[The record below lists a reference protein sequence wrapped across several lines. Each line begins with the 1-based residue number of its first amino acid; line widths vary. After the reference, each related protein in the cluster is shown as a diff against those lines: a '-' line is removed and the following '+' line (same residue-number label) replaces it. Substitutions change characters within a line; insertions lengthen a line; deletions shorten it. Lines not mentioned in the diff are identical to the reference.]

1 MSTTLNATSRNG
13 NTFRSASTDCWDMQ
27 KTNEL
32 LNENEAIIQDLSN
45 IIESHAKYL
54 KRNKH
59 VNNSSGATESANLVK
74 SSSAF
79 INEQLNE
86 ITSKPKEKFKSKSYL
101 LNMNHTSN
109 VVSSQQGF
117 EKSSSKTFLKKS
129 NNSIA
134 NCNTHATISGSIWTK
149 SKNKSFNE
157 MTPTASYVNSTKK
170 KRSSLFNL
178 FSFKPTS
185 NSGIHTPQSDSPKQ
199 PHGSR
204 TELDTSLSDQ
214 HDIDSDILALPS
226 DWEDRYRP
234 HSVAYTNNTALE
246 NQPSFYLKNVKP
258 INHLS
263 KLSLDLDEQVPQEH
277 ELSPS
282 PVATNHK
289 PNSEL
294 SKKPSFSSRG
304 FSIPLN
310 ASFCLNPVPINC
322 LQHFSLNHKS
332 TLNDSIAKFTESEN
346 TCMYKTAKS
355 IRPAATA
362 AAVVADAAAPS
373 SFMSKKNEHL
383 KSSLDLDEDDEF
395 LFKPASDFNLE
406 EGSCLK
412 ELDQRFKSTI
422 QENHTLIEDKRNK
435 LRKLL
440 KQQNIDSEVLNNLHE
455 YVKMNNKN
463 RQVTTTT
470 TTTTKKKESCSID
483 CARIDCYAIETIKF
497 FN

>member
-1 MSTTLNATSRNG
+1 MSTTLNATNRNG
-13 NTFRSASTDCWDMQ
+13 NSTFRSASTDCWEMQ

-54 KRNKH
+54 KRNKQG
-59 VNNSSGATESANLVK
+59 NNSTAESANLVK

-79 INEQLNE
+79 INEKLNE
-86 ITSKPKEKFKSKSYL
+86 ISSTEQKPKEKFKSKSYL
-101 LNMNHTSN
+101 LNMNHSSN
-109 VVSSQQGF
+109 VVSQKEF

-149 SKNKSFNE
+149 TKNKSFNE

-185 NSGIHTPQSDSPKQ
+185 SSINTPQSDSPKQ
-199 PHGSR
+199 AHCSR
-204 TELDTSLSDQ
+204 TELDTSLTDQ
-214 HDIDSDILALPS
+214 HDIESDILALPS

-234 HSVAYTNNTALE
+234 HSVAYTNNTLLE

-258 INHLS
+258 NHLS
-263 KLSLDLDEQVPQEH
+263 KLSLDLDDQVSEQQMSS
-277 ELSPS
+277 SP
-282 PVATNHK
+282 ATNHK
-289 PNSEL
+289 PSEL

-332 TLNDSIAKFTESEN
+332 ALNDSIAKFTESEN

-355 IRPAATA
+355 IRPAAAA
-362 AAVVADAAAPS
+362 AAVEPS
-373 SFMSKKNEHL
+373 NFMSKKNEHL
-383 KSSLDLDEDDEF
+383 KTSLDLDEDDEF

-412 ELDQRFKSTI
+412 ELDQRLKST
-422 QENHTLIEDKRNK
+422 QENQTTLIEEKRNK
-435 LRKLL
+435 LKKLL

-463 RQVTTTT
+463 RQVTNN
-470 TTTTKKKESCSID
+470 K
-483 CARIDCYAIETIKF
+483 
-497 FN
+497 